1 MENFEFECKT
11 KILFGKGSVEKIR
24 EEIARY
30 GKRILFIPDAAA
42 RKYGLASTIL
52 NLLKE
57 QGTIVFE
64 LDGVQP
70 NPRLS
75 TAQNG
80 IEIAKREKID
90 LLLVAGGGS
99 AIDTA
104 KTIAVGAC
112 YDGNVWDFYEGKT
125 IPQKV
130 LPLGVILTIPA
141 TGSEMSDGAV
151 ITNEDGMLKRPLHSQ
166 LIRPAFSILDP
177 ELTYTLPPYQTAA
190 GAVDIMS
197 HVMERY
203 FTPTIDVELTDR
215 LSEAVMI
222 TVKNNLLKVMKNPS
236 DYEARANIMWCGSI
250 AHNDLLSTGRVQDW
264 ASHYIGHELSAMF
277 DTTHGATLSI
287 ITPAWMKYIYKK
299 HINRFVQFA
308 VRVWGISENFD
319 HPEETALQGIDAMIE
334 FFKKVGLPTSF
345 SEAGLDTEKMEEL
358 ADKATS
364 DGPIGGIELLEKKDV
379 LKILEMAK

>member
-1 MENFEFECKT
+1 MDNFEFQCAT
-11 KILFGKGSVEKIR
+11 KIIFGKNSLEKLR
-24 EEIARY
+24 GELEKY
-30 GKRILFIPDAAA
+30 GKKVLFIPDAAA
-42 RKYGLASTIL
+42 KKFGLADRLMKLFT
-52 NLLKE
+52 E
-57 QGTIVFE
+57 EGATVFE

-75 TAQNG
+75 LAQKG
-80 IEIAKREKID
+80 IELAKKEGVQLVI
-90 LLLVAGGGS
+90 VAGGGS
-99 AIDTA
+99 AIDTG

-112 YDGNVWDFYEGKT
+112 YEGNVWDFYAGKAT
-125 IPQKV
+125 PEKV

-151 ITNEDGMLKRPLHSQ
+151 ITNEDGMLKRPIHSQ

-177 ELTYTLPPYQTAA
+177 ELTYTLPSFQTAA

-203 FTPTIDVELTDR
+203 FTPTQDVELTDR
-215 LSEAVMI
+215 MSEAVMV
-222 TVKNNLLKVMKNPS
+222 TVKNNLLRVLKDPY
-236 DYEARANIMWCGSI
+236 DYEARANIMWSGSI

-264 ASHYIGHELSAMF
+264 ASHYMGHELSAMF

-287 ITPAWMKYIYKK
+287 MTPAWMKYVYKK

-308 VRVWGISENFD
+308 VRVWGLSENFD
-319 HPEETALQGIDAMIE
+319 HPEETALQGIEAMTE
-334 FFKKVGLPTSF
+334 FFHKVGLPTSF
-345 SEAGLDTEKMEEL
+345 TEAGLDTGRMEEL
-358 ADKATS
+358 ASKATI
-364 DGPIGGIELLEKKDV
+364 DGPIGGLEVLQKEDV

>member
-1 MENFEFECKT
+1 MDNFEFQCKT
-11 KILFGKGSVEKIR
+11 KILFGKGSLEKIR

-30 GKRILFIPDAAA
+30 GKRILFIPDTAA

-57 QGTIVFE
+57 QGATVFE

-75 TAQNG
+75 TAQDG
-80 IEIAKREKID
+80 IKIAKREKID

-112 YDGNVWDFYEGKT
+112 YDGDVWDFYEGRET
-125 IPQKV
+125 PQKV
-130 LPLGVILTIPA
+130 LPLGVVLTIPA

-151 ITNEDGMLKRPLHSQ
+151 ITNEKGMLKRPLHSQ
-166 LIRPAFSILDP
+166 MIRPVFSILDP
-177 ELTYTLPPYQTAA
+177 ELTYTLPTYQTAA

-203 FTPTIDVELTDR
+203 FTPTRDVELTDR
-215 LSEAVMI
+215 LSEAVMV
-222 TVKNNLLKVMKNPS
+222 TVKNNLLKVIKDPF

-287 ITPAWMKYIYKK
+287 ITPAWMKYVYKK

-308 VRVWGISENFD
+308 VRVWGVSANFD
-319 HPEETALQGIDAMIE
+319 NPEETALQGIEAMTE
-334 FFKKVGLPTSF
+334 FFKKVGLPVSF
-345 SEAGLDTEKMEEL
+345 SEAGLNTEKMEEL
-358 ADKATS
+358 AAKATI
-364 DGPIGGIELLEKKDV
+364 DGPIGGIELLGKEDV
-379 LKILEMAK
+379 LKILEMAR

>member
-1 MENFEFECKT
+1 MENFEFQCATKIHFGKDSIEKLREEIGRYGK
-11 KILFGKGSVEKIR
+11 KILFV
-24 EEIARY
+24 
-30 GKRILFIPDAAA
+30 PDEAA
-42 RKYGLASTIL
+42 KKFGLADRLMKIFT
-52 NLLKE
+52 E
-57 QGTIVFE
+57 EGVAVFE
-64 LDGVQP
+64 LDGVCP
-70 NPRLS
+70 NPCLS
-75 TAQNG
+75 TAKKG
-80 IEIAKREKID
+80 IELAKKEGVDMVI
-90 LLLVAGGGS
+90 VAGGGS
-99 AIDTA
+99 SIDTG

-112 YDGNVWDFYEGKT
+112 YEGNVWDFYAGKAT
-125 IPQKV
+125 PEKV

-177 ELTYTLPPYQTAA
+177 ELTYTLPAFQTAA

-203 FTPTIDVELTDR
+203 FTPTTDVELTDR
-215 LSEAVMI
+215 MSEAVMV
-222 TVKNNLLKVMKNPS
+222 TVKNNLLRVLKNPN
-236 DYEARANIMWCGSI
+236 DYEARANIMWSGSI
-250 AHNDLLSTGRVQDW
+250 AHNDLLSTGRTQDW

-287 ITPAWMKYIYKK
+287 MTPAWMKYVYKK

-308 VRVWGISENFD
+308 VRVWGIEENFD
-319 HPEETALQGIDAMIE
+319 HPEETALLGIETMTE

-345 SEAGLDTEKMEEL
+345 TEAGIDTGRMEEL
-358 ADKATS
+358 AQKATI
-364 DGPIGGIELLEKKDV
+364 DGPIGGLEILDKEDV